1 MKNKIIIGVLVGVL
15 IIGGWL
21 TSSYNSLAKANIAV
35 DTQWAQVE
43 AQYQRRFDLIPNL
56 VATVQGMF
64 TQEKDV
70 FVAIANARKGYA
82 GAKTVDEKAAAAGQ
96 VESAL
101 GRLLVITENYPQL
114 NSSLAVQNLST
125 QLEGTENRVSAERG
139 RFNEEVGAFNARIVT
154 FPTSIAASVFGF
166 KERAFF
172 KADVAAVVAPTVK
185 FNQ

>member
-1 MKNKIIIGVLVGVL
+1 MKNKIIIGIL
-15 IIGGWL
+15 IVIAVIAVWL
-21 TSSYNSLAKANIAV
+21 TSSYNNLAKANVAV

-70 FVAIANARKGYA
+70 FIAIANARKGYA
-82 GAKTVDEKAAAAGQ
+82 GAKTVDEKATAAGQ

-114 NSSLAVQNLST
+114 TSSLVVQNLST
-125 QLEGTENRVSAERG
+125 QLEGTENRVSVERN
-139 RFNEEVGAFNARIVT
+139 RFNEEVGSFNARIVT
-154 FPTSIAASVFGF
+154 FPTSIIASVFGF
-166 KERAFF
+166 KQRAFF
-172 KADVAAVVAPTVK
+172 KADTAAAVAPTVK

>member
-1 MKNKIIIGVLVGVL
+1 MKNKIIIGLLIGIAVVG
-15 IIGGWL
+15 IWL
-21 TSSYNSLAKANIAV
+21 ASSYNSLAKANIAV

-43 AQYQRRFDLIPNL
+43 AQYQRRLDLIPNL
-56 VATVQGMF
+56 VASVQGIL
-64 TQEKDV
+64 TQEKEI
-70 FVAIANARKGYA
+70 FTAIAEARKGYA
-82 GAKTVDEKAAAAGQ
+82 GARTVDEKAAAAGQ

-114 NSSLAVQNLST
+114 TSNQTLQNLMT

-139 RFNEEVGAFNARIVT
+139 RFNETVGSFNSSIIT
-154 FPTSIAASVFGF
+154 FPTSIVASVFGF

-172 KADVAAVVAPTVK
+172 KADVAAAVAPTVK